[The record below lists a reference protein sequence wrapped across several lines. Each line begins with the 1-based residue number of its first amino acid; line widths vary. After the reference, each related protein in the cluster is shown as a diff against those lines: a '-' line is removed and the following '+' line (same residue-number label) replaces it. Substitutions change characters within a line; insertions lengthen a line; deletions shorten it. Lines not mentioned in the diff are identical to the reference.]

1 MKRETGLLLHTQGWK
16 PVSERLTRKV
26 NFFEQIWSV
35 VERIET
41 RSFVQNGVCVWN
53 IKVLRSG
60 ILHSSCLHTRELNT
74 DNSCGTVLSSFRC
87 QTLNFIF
94 REIPEK
100 TFVLSSF
107 QTAQNTNAWRVYELY
122 FVYRGTRVYIYVYIY
137 PKITKNFPKFQN
149 LYIYPGTE
157 KKTIFSLEIL

>member
-122 FVYRGTRVYIYVYIY
+122 FVYPAWEKGE
-137 PKITKNFPKFQN
+137 NQLLEQN
-149 LYIYPGTE
+149 LHIAQISKIWTSKFDFFE
-157 KKTIFSLEIL
+157 RR